1 MGKTHSRL
9 VAILTLVGL
18 PTLAPTRQAG
28 GASLPP
34 PQAVRVTTTET
45 TERLVLPHTR
55 GPLQLAVDALAQT
68 IRLGV
73 SGDDPVALRAHLER
87 NLGTI
92 CPTSKVVD
100 GEVVLQ
106 CRSRRFDAQLVT
118 VGDRRYLD
126 INELRGM
133 PWRAGLDGP
142 VSYHFEPWRSGL
154 GQACPGV
161 SEAAQGECE
170 LKLGHR
176 LEAAMHFRAALETAG
191 RQVAC
196 LRLGDLALGIGDP
209 AVALGW
215 YERVG
220 GVGAFGR
227 VATARICEIN
237 GSCLA
242 TSESVAEVFNPQGLP
257 EPLRAELLM
266 RSARVETY
274 MGRTSAAI
282 EIMTRK
288 ARSQGVS
295 TICRENGEIL
305 CRRIVLTALR
315 EAGARPGRPTPDDAA
330 RDDAL
335 VELYLGLPGWDR
347 GPYALEMGQA
357 AAPVIA
363 RAGASMFAGNLLSAL
378 APQVPP
384 AHLGEHLL
392 ITAETFL
399 QGQNWARARLVVEY
413 AETKLGPQTLA
424 TPRWK
429 KAIRLATGNGEL
441 SEVSPSVRG
450 AIENEATTVAAVVK
464 ESQSALAKARAV
476 LGPPPSRTVASKDK
490 ESRR

>member
-1 MGKTHSRL
+1 MVARV
-9 VAILTLVGL
+9 VAILTWVGL
-18 PTLAPTRQAG
+18 LARLGSAEAL
-28 GASLPP
+28 GAALPP
-34 PQAVRVTTTET
+34 PRAVRVTTTET
-45 TERLVLPHTR
+45 TERVVLPHTR
-55 GPLQLAVDALAQT
+55 GPLQLAVDAMAQT
-68 IRLGV
+68 IRLQV
-73 SGDDPVALRAHLER
+73 SGDDPAALRAHLEK
-87 NLGTI
+87 NLGAI
-92 CPTSKVVD
+92 CPTSRVVD

-118 VGDRRYLD
+118 AGDRRYLD

-133 PWRAGLDGP
+133 PWRTGLDGP

-170 LKLGHR
+170 LKAGHR
-176 LEAAMHFRAALETAG
+176 LVAAMHFRAALETAG

-237 GSCLA
+237 GSCLGTTA
-242 TSESVAEVFNPQGLP
+242 SVAEIFNPQGLP

-282 EIMTRK
+282 DIMTRQSR
-288 ARSQGVS
+288 AQGLAS
-295 TICRENGEIL
+295 ICRENGEIL
-305 CRRIVLTALR
+305 CRRIVLAGLR
-315 EAGARPGRPTPDDAA
+315 ESEARRGKPTAEEAA
-330 RDDAL
+330 RDDGL
-335 VELYLGLPGWDR
+335 IELYLNLPGWDK
-347 GPYALEMGQA
+347 GPFALEMGQA

-363 RAGASMFAGNLLSAL
+363 RAGATMFAGNLLSAL

-384 AHLGEHLL
+384 ARLGEHLL
-392 ITAETFL
+392 LTTETFL
-399 QGQNWARARLVVEY
+399 AGQNWARARLVVEY
-413 AETKLGPQTLA
+413 AETRLPAQTLA
-424 TPRWK
+424 TPRWS
-429 KAIRLATGNGEL
+429 KAVRLATGNGDL
-441 SEVSPSVRG
+441 SEVSPAVRG
-450 AIENEATTVAAVVK
+450 AIENEASTISAVLK
-464 ESQSALAKARAV
+464 ESQAALGKARAV
-476 LGPPPSRTVASKDK
+476 LNPPAAAGRTVASQENK
-490 ESRR
+490 R